1 MMRLGAIVAV
11 LLQITQPTQAGRVQ
25 SGTLVRPETT
35 TVGQHFVV
43 TVRVRAPAGAR
54 LTFPARPD
62 TAARVDSAA
71 AAVRTDVTANG
82 FTESTVNYVLAA
94 WDTGAQRLGLD
105 SVSVVTATGVQQLPL
120 GGLEVYVRSVLPR
133 DSALRQPKPF
143 RPVVALS
150 AFNWLPWLIAAAVA
164 ALVGM
169 VAFAWRAIRRR
180 RARGLTALQIA
191 EREFTRIESERLVEA
206 GQPERYAVEMV
217 EVVRVYLARVLPSAA
232 RSTTTYEIAAA
243 LTRTTVVPVAALLSI
258 LRVTDLVKFAR
269 ERITAQTALGI
280 GAEARRIVAETASAI
295 DAETAAAAKSTRR
308 AA

>member
-1 MMRLGAIVAV
+1 MTLGVILAA
-11 LLQITQPTQAGRVQ
+11 LLQIVQPAQARRVQ

-35 TVGQHFVV
+35 TVGQHFIV

-54 LTFPARPD
+54 VTFPARPD

-105 SVSVVTATGVQQLPL
+105 SVSVVTGTGVQQVPL

-143 RPVVALS
+143 KPVVALS
-150 AFNWLPWLIAAAVA
+150 TFNWLPWLIAAAVA
-164 ALVGM
+164 ALIGII
-169 VAFAWRAIRRR
+169 AFAWRAVRRR
-180 RARGLTALQIA
+180 GARGLTALQVA

-206 GQPERYAVEMV
+206 GQSERYAVEMV

-232 RSTTTYEIAAA
+232 RSTTTYEIATA
-243 LTRTTVVPVAALLSI
+243 LSRTTVVPAAALLNI
-258 LRVTDLVKFAR
+258 LRATDLVKFAR
-269 ERITAQTALGI
+269 ERITAQSALDIGI
-280 GAEARRIVAETASAI
+280 AARRIVAETAAAI
-295 DAETAAAAKSTRR
+295 AAEAATAAKSTRR